1 MRKITKHISLLIVST
16 IFTGMACLAQTT
28 SVAANP
34 NNNNETTITM
44 HTYVIERDI
53 PGAGQFTPEKLKT
66 IAKTSCSVLK
76 DMGPGIQWIQ
86 SYVSENKIFCIY
98 KAENIE
104 MLKEHAQ
111 KGGFPINNV
120 YEVSS
125 VIGPATAN

>member
-1 MRKITKHISLLIVST
+1 MRKMTKRLSLLIVCSVL
-16 IFTGMACLAQTT
+16 TGMACFAQTT
-28 SVAANP
+28 SVATNTK
-34 NNNNETTITM
+34 NNENVITM

-76 DMGPGIQWIQ
+76 DMGPGIQWVQ
-86 SYVSENKIFCIY
+86 SYVSEDKIFCIY

-104 MLKEHAQ
+104 LLKEHAQ

-125 VIGPATAN
+125 VISPATAN

>member
-1 MRKITKHISLLIVST
+1 MRKITKHLSLLVVCSV
-16 IFTGMACLAQTT
+16 FTGMACLAQTT
-28 SVAANP
+28 SAAANTK
-34 NNNNETTITM
+34 NNENTITM

-76 DMGPGIQWIQ
+76 DMGPGIQWVQ
-86 SYVSENKIFCIY
+86 SYVSEDKIFCIY

-104 MLKEHAQ
+104 LLKEHAQ

-125 VIGPATAN
+125 VISPATAN

>member
-16 IFTGMACLAQTT
+16 VFTGMACFAQTV
-28 SVAANP
+28 SRDANTK
-34 NNNNETTITM
+34 NNETNVTM

-76 DMGPGIQWIQ
+76 EMGPGIQWMQ
-86 SYVSENKIFCIY
+86 SYVSGDKIFCIY

-125 VIGPATAN
+125 VISPATAN

>member
-1 MRKITKHISLLIVST
+1 MRKITRHISLLIVST
-16 IFTGMACLAQTT
+16 IFTGMACIAQTT
-28 SVAANP
+28 SMATNSK
-34 NNNNETTITM
+34 NNETPTM

-86 SYVSENKIFCIY
+86 SYVSEDKIFCIY
-98 KAENIE
+98 KAQNIE

-125 VIGPATAN
+125 VISPATAN